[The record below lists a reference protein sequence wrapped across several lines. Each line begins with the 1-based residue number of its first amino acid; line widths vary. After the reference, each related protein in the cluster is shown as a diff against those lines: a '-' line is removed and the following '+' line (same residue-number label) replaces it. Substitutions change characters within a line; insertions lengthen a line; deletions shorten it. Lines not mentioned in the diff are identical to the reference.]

1 MCFELEAEPPIEPV
15 LGSVAQGEDLVLVS
29 HDGTRFA
36 AYGAHSNVQEKG
48 GAAIVILPDVRGLY
62 HFYKELALRFAEVG
76 VEAIA
81 VDYFGRTA
89 GMTARDDQF
98 EYMPHVMQTQ
108 PETIADDVAAA
119 VAWLRRP
126 EGSQPSAIFTVGFC
140 FGGRN
145 SFLQATRK
153 HGLAGV
159 IGFYGSPGAGR
170 SSPTPTELAG
180 EFECPALG
188 LFGGADEGIPQSLI
202 DGFAIA
208 LDQAGVENEMIV
220 YPNAPHS
227 FFDRH
232 QAQYAEQSADAW
244 QRIQAFIKDHTPS

>member
-1 MCFELEAEPPIEPV
+1 MTWPPPWRGCAV
-15 LGSVAQGEDLVLVS
+15 LMAASRARSSPSVSAS
-29 HDGTRFA
+29 A
-36 AYGAHSNVQEKG
+36 A
-48 GAAIVILPDVRGLY
+48 
-62 HFYKELALRFAEVG
+62 
-76 VEAIA
+76 
-81 VDYFGRTA
+81 
-89 GMTARDDQF
+89 
-98 EYMPHVMQTQ
+98 
-108 PETIADDVAAA
+108 
-119 VAWLRRP
+119 
-126 EGSQPSAIFTVGFC
+126 
-140 FGGRN
+140 RN

-159 IGFYGSPGAGR
+159 IGFYGSPGPGR

-180 EFECPALG
+180 EFECPVLG

-208 LDQAGVENEMIV
+208 LDQAASRHEIDRLSAG
-220 YPNAPHS
+220 APHS